1 MQYWEKWQNEALD
14 AVHTNEWKPKSKK
27 HVEEFAK
34 QVDKLIQ
41 TANEAHFCDEMFSRL
56 CFEELDHR
64 LNSIP
69 APHPGSFEWM
79 FDDAQRDRGGLLDW
93 LGNTQGDNFFWV
105 TGKPGS
111 GKTAAMKFLF
121 RNPRVFDYL
130 EAWSG
135 HAPGIT
141 SGFFF
146 WNCGSSLQ
154 KSGVGLLRSLLYESL
169 QDMIYGPLE
178 QDEGIVQWLFADRWS
193 QFTSYG
199 GGLYEFSFPEL
210 RRSFELMISDV
221 SKKFLFVVDGLDE
234 FDDSSVNQ
242 LDVIPMLLSATKKD
256 NVKICVSSRMSPAF
270 QEAFEKRPKVVLDH
284 HNGRDIHAFVK
295 QAFNQDDAL
304 ARLANTDRTI
314 AHYIVSTLSEKAC
327 GIFLWATLATSF
339 LIYGLPDDSVSL
351 ESRADAL
358 PSDME
363 PLLAHMLSAFNPTDL
378 EVLWKLS
385 VLIEDHGYPS
395 LVPLWHALH
404 ADAASALAADIRP
417 LEPGK
422 VASKVTSMRELV
434 THKCRSFFSVFE
446 TSGAPTGTADGASY
460 KVTYT
465 HRLIRDHLSSSP
477 AQKGKLLAADFNTT
491 SAWANAHL
499 LSLKTLAPS
508 SPIWPPLARALEC
521 ALTLYTQSNIFPL
534 TYTDAALDTALH
546 AHTARTL
553 NPPPPPTTSAS
564 TTSTTTTTITTP
576 HDTPLHANAHTPADL
591 PSFPPTHAL
600 TTALDLATLLNLPFY
615 SALKAPS
622 APRKQVRHALDF
634 SRAARR
640 RMGLGG
646 ESAWLCTA
654 STAAAAAATAG
665 TAAGGGGG
673 AGARCERLGAEFGRV
688 RTEVEGLLEYYA
700 KAVRF
705 GTAKPFVEV
714 PEYN

>member
-27 HVEEFAK
+27 HVDEFTK

-41 TANEAHFCDEMFSRL
+41 SANEAHFCDEMFSRL

-64 LNSIP
+64 INSIP

-79 FDDAQRDRGGLLDW
+79 FDDAQRDQGGLLEW
-93 LGNTQGDNFFWV
+93 LGNTRGDNFFWV

-146 WNCGSSLQ
+146 WHCGSPLQ
-154 KSGVGLLRSLLYESL
+154 KSGIGLLRSLLYESL

-178 QDEGIVQWLFADRWS
+178 QDHGIVQWLFADRWS

-199 GGLYEFSFPEL
+199 GGIYEFSFPEL
-210 RRSFELMISDV
+210 RRSFELMVSDV

-234 FDDSSVNQ
+234 FDDSPADQ
-242 LDVIPMLLSATKKD
+242 LDVIPMLLRATKKD
-256 NVKICVSSRMSPAF
+256 NVKICGSSRMSPAF
-270 QEAFEKRPKVVLDH
+270 QEAFDKRPKMVLDN
-284 HNGRDIHAFVK
+284 HNGWDIHAFVK
-295 QAFNQDDAL
+295 QSFNQEAAL

-314 AHYIVSTLSEKAC
+314 AHYIVSTLSEKAS

-339 LIYGLPDDSVSL
+339 LIYGLADDSVSL

-363 PLLAHMLSAFNPTDL
+363 PLLAHILSAFNPTDL
-378 EVLWKLS
+378 EALWKLS
-385 VLIEDHGYPS
+385 VLVEDHGYPS
-395 LVPLWHALH
+395 LIPLWHALNT
-404 ADAASALAADIRP
+404 DAASALAAEIRP
-417 LEPGK
+417 LDSSK
-422 VASKVTSMRELV
+422 VATKVTSMRDLV

-446 TSGAPTGTADGASY
+446 TSGAPAGSADGASY

-465 HRLIRDHLSSSP
+465 HRLIRDYLSSSP

-499 LSLKTLAPS
+499 ISLKALHPTDA
-508 SPIWPPLARALEC
+508 IWPPLAASLEC
-521 ALTLYTQSNIFPL
+521 ALALYTQSAIFPL

-553 NPPPPPTTSAS
+553 NPSSLAALTTPS
-564 TTSTTTTTITTP
+564 TSTSTTTHP
-576 HDTPLHANAHTPADL
+576 NAHTPADL
-591 PSFPPTHAL
+591 PSFPPALPL
-600 TTALDLATLLNLPFY
+600 TTALDLATLLNLPAY
-615 SALKAPS
+615 TALKAPA

-646 ESAWLCTA
+646 EAVWLGGG
-654 STAAAAAATAG
+654 SG
-665 TAAGGGGG
+665 AGGGGG
-673 AGARCERLGAEFGRV
+673 GTAGAGGARRHERLGVEFGRV

>member
-14 AVHTNEWKPKSKK
+14 AVHTNEWKPKNKK

-41 TANEAHFCDEMFSRL
+41 SANEAHFCDEMFSRL

-79 FDDAQRDRGGLLDW
+79 FDDAQRDQGGLLEW
-93 LGNTQGDNFFWV
+93 LGNTRGDNLFWV

-121 RNPRVFDYL
+121 RNPRIFDYL

-154 KSGVGLLRSLLYESL
+154 KSGIGLLRSLLYESL

-178 QDEGIVQWLFADRWS
+178 QDHGIVQWLFADRWS

-199 GGLYEFSFPEL
+199 GGLYDFSFPEL

-234 FDDSSVNQ
+234 FDDSPVDQ
-242 LDVIPMLLSATKKD
+242 LDVIPMLLSATRKD

-270 QEAFEKRPKVVLDH
+270 QEAFERKPRMVLDH
-284 HNGRDIHAFVK
+284 HNGRDIHAFMK
-295 QAFNQDDAL
+295 HSFNHDDAL
-304 ARLANTDRTI
+304 ARLANTDRTV
-314 AHYIVSTLSEKAC
+314 AHYIVATLSEKAS

-339 LIYGLPDDSVSL
+339 LVYGLPDDSVSL

-363 PLLAHMLSAFNPTDL
+363 PLLAHILSAFNPTDL
-378 EVLWKLS
+378 EALWKLS

-395 LVPLWHALH
+395 LIPLWHALH
-404 ADAASALAADIRP
+404 TDAASALAADLRP
-417 LEPGK
+417 LEPTK
-422 VASKVTSMRELV
+422 VASKVASMRDLV
-434 THKCRSFFSVFE
+434 THKCRAFFSVYE
-446 TSGAPTGTADGASY
+446 TSGVPTGTPDGASY

-465 HRLIRDHLSSSP
+465 HRVIRDHLSSSP
-477 AQKGKLLAADFNTT
+477 AQKGKLLAADFNTA

-499 LSLKTLAPS
+499 LSLKTLPPT
-508 SPIWPPLARALEC
+508 SPIWPPLSRALEC
-521 ALTLYTQSNIFPL
+521 ALALYAQSSVFPL
-534 TYTDAALDTALH
+534 THTDAALEAAIQL
-546 AHTARTL
+546 HTARTL
-553 NPPPPPTTSAS
+553 NPSS
-564 TTSTTTTTITTP
+564 TTTTPSTTTTTPAPSTP
-576 HDTPLHANAHTPADL
+576 HTTASPHASATPSADL
-591 PSFPPTHAL
+591 PSFPPSHPL
-600 TTALDLATLLNLPFY
+600 TTPLDLATLLNLPAY
-615 SALKAPS
+615 TALKAPGV
-622 APRKQVRHALDF
+622 PRKQVRHALDF
-634 SRAARR
+634 SRGVRR

-646 ESAWLCTA
+646 ESAWFGA
-654 STAAAAAATAG
+654 SGGAAG
-665 TAAGGGGG
+665 IGIGIGAGGGGG
-673 AGARCERLGAEFGRV
+673 GGAKCERLCVEFGRV

-714 PEYN
+714 PEVS